1 MNGLCIV
8 PINGLL
14 FLMHGS
20 EIVVMV
26 PDKDLGPK
34 TPEERAS
41 VVLNLDCLQ
50 PDVRRVFELLGLL
63 RKEGP
68 H

>member
-8 PINGLL
+8 PVNGLY
-14 FLMHGS
+14 FLMHGT

-26 PDKDLGPK
+26 PEKELGPL
-34 TPEERAS
+34 RAS
-41 VVLNLDCLQ
+41 VILDPQALQ

-63 RKEGP
+63 RRNGP
-68 H
+68 C